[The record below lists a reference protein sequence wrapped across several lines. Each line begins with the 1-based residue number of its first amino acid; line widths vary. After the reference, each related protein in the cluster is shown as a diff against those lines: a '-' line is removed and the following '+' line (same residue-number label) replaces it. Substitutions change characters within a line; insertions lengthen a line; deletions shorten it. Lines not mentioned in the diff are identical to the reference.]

1 MVDAIPIS
9 VVLAVAVAAS
19 ITDVSRFKVYN
30 LLTFPCF
37 FGGLAFGLWSGSWQ
51 GLVYALCG
59 ALLGLTI
66 LLIPYLMGGLGA
78 GDVKFVM
85 AVGTWIGPTLLIP
98 AILIGC
104 VATFCY
110 FLVFIGRAQGWRGV
124 LMSVQLLA
132 LRLSVFGKHL
142 VCADAFESVQEVAHG
157 DNPRGR
163 LIPFS
168 AMVSL
173 GIVISIVVG
182 AVLSSH

>member
-1 MVDAIPIS
+1 MVDAIPIA
-9 VVLAVAVAAS
+9 VVLGVAIAAS

-30 LLTFPCF
+30 MLTFPCF
-37 FGGLAFGLWSGSWQ
+37 FSGLAFGLWSGGWQ
-51 GLVYALCG
+51 GLGFALCG

-85 AVGTWIGPTLLIP
+85 AIGTWIGPTLLVP

-110 FLVFIGRAQGWRGV
+110 FLVFVGRAQGWRGV
-124 LMSVQLLA
+124 LMSIQLLA

-142 VCADAFESVQEVAHG
+142 VCADAFESVQEVARG

-168 AMVSL
+168 AMVSV
-173 GIVISIVVG
+173 GIVISVIV
-182 AVLSSH
+182 AVFSTR